1 MKKFRDFIT
10 EGKTGFAEHDEAT
23 KLVKKHA
30 KGIKVDHAEGEH
42 EMDDSHV
49 HMSAVHPDHVKHL
62 GDDLKAHG
70 FEHKG
75 SKAGAHVG
83 AHSRDDAD
91 YHHYQKGATHVKICT
106 KPNTWGKKEG
116 EVHDHHHVEVH
127 TNKADWMEH

>member
-1 MKKFRDFIT
+1 MKTFRQFLG
-10 EGKTGFAEHDEAT
+10 EAKTGFAEHDEAT

-30 KGIKVDHAEGEH
+30 KGLKVDHTHGEH
-42 EMDDSHV
+42 EDTHV
-49 HMSAVHPDHVKHL
+49 HMSAVHPDHVKKL
-62 GDDLKAHG
+62 TDDLKKHG

-75 SKAGAHVG
+75 SKASPEVG

-91 YHHYQKGATHVKICT
+91 YHHYQKGPTHVKICT

-127 TNKADWMEH
+127 THKIDWMES